1 MRVTKSKPAP
11 KARQQQQRYDCT
23 ACGRTLADS
32 SFPKHLPTD
41 NCNIHLINTCKA
53 CLKQWIAVQID
64 STTYDN
70 ITCPECPELMQNG
83 DIKLHAAKDVY
94 KRFDELERRGI
105 ADKTPGWRWCL
116 APRCRAGQVHEPPA
130 QVGESV
136 SNLGPKRRSWTK
148 VKKSEAAHNICTC
161 NECGAK
167 ACVDCDLPWHEGETC
182 HDYQTRIK
190 GEDFEKKEAASLK
203 TIQKQCKQCPGCK
216 KNIQRN
222 GGCDHMR
229 CTQCNTRFCF
239 LCVRTYDEINRNGH
253 GPGCTYAQPGRVDP
267 HAQMGPGQMAVA
279 GGVAFGIMGG
289 LAAFFANGN

>member
-1 MRVTKSKPAP
+1 
-11 KARQQQQRYDCT
+11 
-23 ACGRTLADS
+23 
-32 SFPKHLPTD
+32 
-41 NCNIHLINTCKA
+41 
-53 CLKQWIAVQID
+53 VQID

-229 CTQCNTRFCF
+229 CTQCNTRFLFPMRQDVRRNQSERPWARLHVRSTRSCGSACADGSRPDGCCRRGCVWHNGWFGCF
-239 LCVRTYDEINRNGH
+239 LCERKLM
-253 GPGCTYAQPGRVDP
+253 Q
-267 HAQMGPGQMAVA
+267 
-279 GGVAFGIMGG
+279 GG
-289 LAAFFANGN
+289 